1 MELEIKVPQNWND
14 VTLEKYL
21 KYYKSIK
28 PYEGLEDFESKIIEN
43 AVYHLCGV
51 QADVLNKLPI
61 DVFQEISN
69 DMRNLL
75 NSGKTQELALSF
87 VIGDTK
93 YGFITNI
100 DQMTYGEY
108 VDLVTY
114 SKDVYENAALM
125 CSILYRPILEERNNK
140 YTIADY
146 KGTNEEQIELFYK
159 KLTMDIVF
167 GALGF
172 FLRLQKDLLN
182 STLTYTTETIKK
194 ILKNP
199 TSTAAQILEE
209 NGVYTQQLQQLQE
222 TIQRGSTLLQD

>member
-28 PYEGLEDFESKIIEN
+28 PYEGLEDFESKVIEN

-114 SKDVYENAALM
+114 SKDVYDNASLM
-125 CSILYRPILEERNNK
+125 TNIL
-140 YTIADY
+140 
-146 KGTNEEQIELFYK
+146 
-159 KLTMDIVF
+159 
-167 GALGF
+167 
-172 FLRLQKDLLN
+172 
-182 STLTYTTETIKK
+182 
-194 ILKNP
+194 
-199 TSTAAQILEE
+199 
-209 NGVYTQQLQQLQE
+209 
-222 TIQRGSTLLQD
+222 